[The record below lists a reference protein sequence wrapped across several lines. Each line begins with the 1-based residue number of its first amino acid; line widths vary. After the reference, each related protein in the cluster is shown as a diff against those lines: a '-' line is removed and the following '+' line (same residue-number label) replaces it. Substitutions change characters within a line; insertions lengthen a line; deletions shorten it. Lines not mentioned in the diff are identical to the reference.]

1 MPPDLSEKNFEAT
14 FQQVLTQAIPAP
26 GPLDREAGQGP
37 VRGGSF
43 TGLTVYCCPRCRWN
57 GVSAERIVL
66 YRYHEPE
73 SGR

>member
-1 MPPDLSEKNFEAT
+1 MPPDLSKKNFEAT
-14 FQQVLTQAIPAP
+14 IKQVLTQAIPAP
-26 GPLDREAGQGP
+26 GPLDREAGQGT

-57 GVSAERIVL
+57 GVSPERIAL
-66 YRYHEPE
+66 CRYHEPE